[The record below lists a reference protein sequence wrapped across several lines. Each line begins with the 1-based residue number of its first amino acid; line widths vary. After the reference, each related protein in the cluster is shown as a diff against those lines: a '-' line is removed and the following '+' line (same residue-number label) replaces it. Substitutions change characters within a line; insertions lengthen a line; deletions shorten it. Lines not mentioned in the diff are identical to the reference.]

1 MIKALRVLVLMLVLS
16 SMICTV
22 ADAQTVNSIYYR
34 VFYDPMENTGLLEV
48 RITISAENTAW
59 FYIPIRVFGENVIF
73 EYLGYNYTSG
83 LRPLG
88 VSYDEAEYLVEVQA
102 QGMGDLIL
110 YFNVSNLLEQ
120 TGLTDY
126 TLYLD
131 TTGLEYLTRN
141 ITVEITLPGIFEQ
154 DTVRIRGDV
163 EVSTIKSTNTTQL
176 IIKGFGELISTL
188 YIQFEEVTTTQPSQG
203 VSWIPVLIIGV
214 IAVVSAIFLF
224 IYYFTRRK
232 PGIVVEHIDYTRDQA
247 SILIIKAL
255 RDSGIKGLTQA
266 EISKVTGLPKSS
278 VSRRIRRLEEEGF
291 VEVKRVGKYNYV
303 FLTNKGLELAKK
315 ILGG

>member
-1 MIKALRVLVLMLVLS
+1 MIY
-16 SMICTV
+16 TV
-22 ADAQTVNSIYYR
+22 ANAQTVNSIYYR
-34 VFYDPMENTGLLEV
+34 VFYDPMENAGLLEV
-48 RITISAENTAW
+48 RITISAVNTAW
-59 FYIPIRVFGENVIF
+59 FYIPLQVFGEGVVF
-73 EYLGYNYTSG
+73 EYLGYNYTSE
-83 LRPLG
+83 LKPLG
-88 VSYDEAEYLVEVQA
+88 VNYDEAEYLVEVQA
-102 QGMGDLIL
+102 QGMGDLLL
-110 YFNVSNLLEQ
+110 YFNISNLLEQ

-131 TTGLEYLTRN
+131 TTELKYLTRN
-141 ITVEITLPGIFEQ
+141 TTVEITLPGIFEQ
-154 DTVRIRGDV
+154 ETIRIRGEV
-163 EVSTIKSTNTTQL
+163 EVSTIKSTNITQL
-176 IIKGFGELISTL
+176 LIKGFGELISTL
-188 YIQFEEVTTTQPSQG
+188 YMQFEEVTTTQTSQR
-203 VSWIPVLIIGV
+203 VSWIPVLIIV
-214 IAVVSAIFLF
+214 AIAVALAMFLL

-255 RDSGIKGLTQA
+255 RNSGIKGLTQA

-315 ILGG
+315 ILGGRNE